1 MRRTKKTAFAPPG
14 RRKGTPPIPGGVAFP
29 RSGSLVWVSTTDGV
43 LSALDRVSG
52 RRRAKIA
59 LKPGVGAA
67 LAISPD
73 GTRAAVGAN
82 RGSRA
87 AAIVNLGTRQLAAR
101 VRTGAGPGAPAF
113 ATEGPRLYIGDGGGD
128 TVSIFSTLSLR
139 RLGTQRL
146 GRGTHPRALAVQPG
160 LAVKLGTEGPDQIT
174 GTRGRDRLEGL
185 GGDDVLRGGRADD
198 SLLGGLGNDDLG
210 GGASNDLLDGGD
222 GSDRLAGQAGNDT
235 LLGAPGNDTLYGGTG
250 NDTLDGGLGIDSI
263 SGSAGND
270 SLVGPS
276 NDGSQDTLDG
286 GLNTDACQG
295 PAPDPD
301 IHASCEN
308 TTPVPTTG
316 PGASLGD
323 ELCISS
329 GGLFVDLS
337 PVAYNCVFLKLKT
350 DQRRP
355 EARRICNQGGGSFLD
370 VRPLE
375 YSCVLP

>member
-1 MRRTKKTAFAPPG
+1 MNHPYQRRLRSAIVTGSAVIAVGLAGATTAAHAAVPCVVGPG
-14 RRKGTPPIPGGVAFP
+14 VTQTD
-29 RSGSLVWVSTTDGV
+29 TTVTG
-43 LSALDRVSG
+43 SALNDTIDCG
-52 RRRAKIA
+52 GTN
-59 LKPGVGAA
+59 PGKTIVG
-67 LAISPD
+67 
-73 GTRAAVGAN
+73 N
-82 RGSRA
+82 
-87 AAIVNLGTRQLAAR
+87 
-101 VRTGAGPGAPAF
+101 
-113 ATEGPRLYIGDGGGD
+113 GGND
-128 TVSIFSTLSLR
+128 T
-139 RLGTQRL
+139 
-146 GRGTHPRALAVQPG
+146 
-160 LAVKLGTEGPDQIT
+160 IT
-174 GTRGRDRLEGL
+174 GTSF
-185 GGDDVLRGGRADD
+185 DDTI
-198 SLLGGLGNDDLG
+198 S
-210 GGASNDLLDGGD
+210 GGD
-222 GSDRLAGQAGNDT
+222 GNDT
-235 LLGAPGNDTLYGGTG
+235 ITGGTG

-329 GGLFVDLS
+329 GGLFIDLS

-370 VRPLE
+370 LRPLE